1 MKYDVSLIP
10 LSERQAKIKKSQEA
24 SIKTSQL
31 DDFRGSSID
40 LKVIEIPIHLP
51 VYRMANCRTYSEQ
64 KNAIAEKGL
73 ASDFFDK
80 GQESSSAQSEQHLIL
95 RKITKNAKSSIA
107 KIDEVLEQE
116 GQREPL
122 LITAS
127 GVVVNGNRR
136 LSAMRDLYA
145 LDPVKFAGFSHVKC
159 AVLPSDAT
167 ADDIDD
173 VEAVLQARPQTKLD
187 YDWIG
192 EAQLVRRQL
201 EKGRSHEQVAAQ
213 LRRNKA
219 EIKNLLLALEEAEL
233 YLSEWRGKP
242 GQYSL
247 VADDGEQLFKDIPK
261 QTGAQDT
268 QLQNASRAI
277 AWSIFDNA
285 DRFSGRIYNYNL
297 AFGKLAPQVVQSV
310 TDELGIEL
318 DTVDDEDDS
327 EFDFAIDEDDKVID
341 YSPFVSAL
349 KDEERR
355 DDAVDALVEAC
366 VTAIEREKGKKR
378 KDAALKSLAQV
389 HSKLAA
395 IDVSTAGQQTYG
407 PMLKQIASIKD
418 VVQKI
423 EDETNA
429 ALSAR
434 QSPAD
439 IGGKND

>member
-1 MKYDVSLIP
+1 MKYDISLMP
-10 LSERQAKIKKSQEA
+10 LSERRAKIQKSQEA
-24 SIKTSQL
+24 SSKVSQL
-31 DDFRGSSID
+31 DDFRGGSIE
-40 LKVIEIPIHLP
+40 LKVIDLPISLP

-64 KNAIAEKGL
+64 KNTVSEKNL
-73 ASDFFDK
+73 SLDFFDK
-80 GQESSSAQSEQHLIL
+80 GQESSSAQAEQHLIL
-95 RKITKNAKSSIA
+95 RKITKNAKASIA

-136 LSAMRDLYA
+136 LSAMRDLFA
-145 LDPVKFAGFSHVKC
+145 LDPVKYARFSHVKC
-159 AVLPSDAT
+159 AVLPADAT
-167 ADDIDD
+167 SDDIDD
-173 VEAVLQARPQTKLD
+173 IEAVLQARPQTKLD

-192 EAQLVRRQL
+192 DAQLVRRQL
-201 EKGRSHEQVAAQ
+201 EKGRTYEQVAAQ

-247 VADDGEQLFKDIPK
+247 VAEYGEQLFKDIPK
-261 QTGAQDT
+261 HTAAQDT

-285 DRFSGRIYNYNL
+285 ERFSGRIYNYNA
-297 AFGKLAPQVVQSV
+297 AFGKLAPQVVNDV
-310 TDELGIEL
+310 AEDLGIEL
-318 DTVDDEDDS
+318 NTVSDVDDDS
-327 EFDFAIDEDDKVID
+327 FDFSIDEDENVID
-341 YSPFVSAL
+341 YTPFVEAL
-349 KDEERR
+349 KGDESR
-355 DDAVDALVEAC
+355 DDAIDALVEAC

-378 KDAALKSLAQV
+378 KDAALKSLAHV

-395 IDVSTAGQQTYG
+395 IDVSTAGKTTYIS
-407 PMLKQIASIKD
+407 MLKQISSIKD
-418 VVQKI
+418 IVRRI

-429 ALSAR
+429 ALSAS
-434 QSPAD
+434 QSSASGD
-439 IGGKND
+439 NGKN